1 MYKNMPRLIPIRI
14 IRIQDYKTIIQPK
27 LSSLFEQKTVI
38 LTTDLGH
45 KMSTSFISFRK
56 SSFFEQVLNING

>member
-1 MYKNMPRLIPIRI
+1 MLLNNLFSP
-14 IRIQDYKTIIQPK
+14 DYK
-27 LSSLFEQKTVI
+27 SNEQKTVI

-56 SSFFEQVLNING
+56 SNFFEQVLNING